1 MFDFVEVI
9 FKMAEVFGAPSL
21 KKILKV
27 VHFGGLVDMQSYL
40 IGSVVGPSGL
50 LGQYFDWVKIQ
61 FSASASV
68 AKSPI

>member
-50 LGQYFDWVKIQ
+50 LGQYFD
-61 FSASASV
+61 
-68 AKSPI
+68 

>member
-21 KKILKV
+21 KKILEV
-27 VHFGGLVDMQSYL
+27 AHFGGLVDMQSYL

-50 LGQYFDWVKIQ
+50 LGQYFD
-61 FSASASV
+61 
-68 AKSPI
+68 